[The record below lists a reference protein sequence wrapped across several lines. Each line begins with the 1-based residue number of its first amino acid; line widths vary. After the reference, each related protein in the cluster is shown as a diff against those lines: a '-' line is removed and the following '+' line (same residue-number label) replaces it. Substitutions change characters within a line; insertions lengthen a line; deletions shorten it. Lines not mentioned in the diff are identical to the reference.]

1 MDATI
6 NLTPEV
12 YQYLVNHSVREP
24 AILAE
29 LRIET
34 HKLSDSRMQI
44 CPEQGQFM
52 AMLMEI
58 SGARKTLDIGTFT
71 GYSALVVAL
80 ALPKDGKVFAFDL
93 SDEWTSIARQFWQR
107 SGAGDKIELKL
118 GPAQESL
125 QQLID
130 DGQSGTFDFAF
141 IDADKAN
148 YDHYYEQ
155 AMQLVRAGGVIAID
169 NVLWSGKVAD
179 PDENDES
186 TRAIRQLN
194 TKVWKDERVNISML
208 AIGDGLTLARK
219 R

>member
-24 AILAE
+24 AILTE
-29 LRIET
+29 LRTET

-44 CPEQGQFM
+44 SPEQGQFM
-52 AMLMEI
+52 ALLMEI
-58 SGARKTLDIGTFT
+58 LGAKKTLDIGTFT
-71 GYSALVVAL
+71 GYSALAVAL
-80 ALPKDGKVFAFDL
+80 TLPKDGKVFAFDL
-93 SDEWTSIARQFWQR
+93 NDEWTTIARKFWQR

-130 DGQSGTFDFAF
+130 HGQSGTFDFAF

-155 AMQLVRAGGVIAID
+155 SMQLVRAGGIIAID

-194 TKVWKDERVNISML
+194 TKVLKDERVNISML

>member
-1 MDATI
+1 
-6 NLTPEV
+6 
-12 YQYLVNHSVREP
+12 
-24 AILAE
+24 
-29 LRIET
+29 
-34 HKLSDSRMQI
+34 MQI
-44 CPEQGQFM
+44 SPDQGQFM
-52 AMLMEI
+52 ALFMEI
-58 SGARKTLDIGTFT
+58 LGAKKTQDIGTFT
-71 GYSALVVAL
+71 GYSALAVAL

-93 SDEWTSIARQFWQR
+93 NDEWTTIARQFWQR

-125 QQLID
+125 QYLID
-130 DGQSGTFDFAF
+130 HGHAGTFDFAF

-155 AMQLVRAGGVIAID
+155 AMQLVRTGGIIAID

-194 TKVWKDERVNISML
+194 TKVLKDERVNISML

-219 R
+219 I